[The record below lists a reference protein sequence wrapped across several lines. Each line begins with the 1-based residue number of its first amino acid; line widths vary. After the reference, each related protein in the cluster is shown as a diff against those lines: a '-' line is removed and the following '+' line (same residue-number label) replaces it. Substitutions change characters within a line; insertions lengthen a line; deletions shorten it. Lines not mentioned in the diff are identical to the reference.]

1 MSSLPALN
9 YPPELPILTQRQ
21 AILDALATHNTLI
34 VVAETGSGK
43 STQLPKICLEA
54 GFGQTHKIAC
64 IQPRRIAA
72 IAVASRIA
80 DEMKVPL
87 GGIVGYRIRFDD
99 KSSAATQIRLMTDG
113 VLLAELHHSPNL
125 NDYDCIIVDE
135 AHERSLNIDLL
146 LGLLLQLQRRRPA
159 LRIIISSATID
170 TEKFSLY
177 FNNAPTI
184 TASGR
189 MFPVEVV
196 YQEPL
201 DKEEEMLPQAI
212 RALTTLLHHFPG
224 GDVLVF
230 LPSEDMIKEFLEL
243 ASLILCKEK
252 LELLPLF
259 ARLSMSEQQRIFQP
273 SQHRKVIAST
283 NIAETSLTLPDI
295 RYVIDSGLVRISH
308 YSASARI
315 QNLPIMAASQAACN
329 QRKGRCGR
337 VAAGVCVRLFSE
349 EDFDARQPTTEPEI
363 KRANLAEAILRMLA
377 LGINHPETF
386 PFLDQPE
393 GRLFNEGFKTL
404 HELGAINHTGKEK
417 RKLSAMGRTMSQIP
431 LDPRLA
437 RMLLAAVHEGCLEEI
452 ITLSAALSVM
462 EMRLRP
468 EDKAAMADAKHKL
481 FQVAGSDLLW
491 YIKLHQALHTSKSLN
506 GAALR
511 RFCKE
516 HFLHFNRVKE
526 WLALQAQITRL
537 LQEKKFKSSSM
548 LSKPWE
554 STTKKG
560 FAEGFTAF
568 HKAALTGYLS
578 YIATHKPAEM
588 RYDKVKKK
596 MVPTTRQSNLY
607 AATKNQEMVLFPA
620 SSLLNAEWP
629 WIFSTKAWRTSR
641 LYAKEA
647 AAIDSAWVVPLAQH
661 LLTHKAQ
668 QPFYSTKKRE
678 VLCTQQTFLFSFLV
692 ETKSNVSYFSFD
704 PLAARKLFITEALV
718 NEEAS
723 ADLVNVLPFLA
734 HNWDLKAKLEQDQ
747 HKLRTHAIYVGD
759 DAIVAFY
766 EEHLPPIASLV
777 LLKKALNDD
786 PMLDTQ
792 LRLTRA
798 DLLLDPAALEA
809 LKYFPSTI
817 VLDNEPL
824 PVEYTFK
831 PDSEEDGYSV
841 ILSPEQARN
850 LKGEES
856 EWGPMGSFA
865 EKLSAMIK
873 QLPRDER
880 VKLHP
885 TQTTIQIIINEI
897 KHHGRLADRLSFFLK
912 ERLSIFINAE
922 HWVNAE
928 AKIDSRLRLR
938 YVVKEAGNQ
947 AQLLSTRDKTQLA
960 QVKLIN
966 TNQEAITHITKQW
979 QRQGLINWPVDLAEL
994 PLALPINTADGRPAG
1009 MGYPT
1014 LYLNAETGSID
1025 LTINP
1030 DHDDALNDHAQ
1041 GVQALLLIVLK
1052 KELVALK
1059 KAHIFSPNLSGL
1071 PYLGGAK
1078 SMDKLFATYLDHTLF
1093 TKYTTI
1099 RTAEA
1104 FTSAISASSIKE
1116 LWVQAAHAH
1125 AIITEALTTY
1135 ATFRERLAKE
1145 NLKNRHLHTYLT
1157 ARQQELEELMG
1168 QASWHTLCT
1177 GEVEYL
1183 PYLLKCWAKRLEKG
1197 ILNPAKEKEKA
1208 QGLHYYQE
1216 RLKQLLNAPLNYGQ
1230 QQKFKQARLA
1240 YKLLVAKTFAPE
1252 LKGPPI
1258 KTQNVEELISSI

>member
-1 MSSLPALN
+1 MSALPSLN
-9 YPPELPILTQRQ
+9 YPPDLPILTQRQ

-34 VVAETGSGK
+34 VAAETGSGK
-43 STQLPKICLEA
+43 STQLPKMCLEA
-54 GFGQTHKIAC
+54 GFGSTHKIAC

-80 DEMKVPL
+80 HEMNTPL
-87 GGIVGYRIRFDD
+87 GGVVGYRIRFDD
-99 KSSAATQIRLMTDG
+99 KSSSNTQIRVMTDG
-113 VLLAELHHSPNL
+113 VLLAELHRSPNL
-125 NDYDCIIVDE
+125 HEYDCIIVDE

-146 LGLLLQLQRRRPA
+146 LGLLLQLQQRRPA

-201 DKEEEMLPQAI
+201 DKEEEMLAQAI
-212 RALTTLLHHFPG
+212 RALSTLLNHFPG
-224 GDVLVF
+224 GDILLF
-230 LPSEDMIKEFLEL
+230 FPSEDMIKEFLEL
-243 ASLILCKEK
+243 AALLPSKEK

-273 SQHRKVIAST
+273 SSHRKIIAST

-308 YSASARI
+308 YSATARI

-337 VAAGVCVRLFSE
+337 VAEGVCVRLFSE
-349 EDFDARQPTTEPEI
+349 EDFNARAPYTEPEI
-363 KRANLAEAILRMLA
+363 KRANLAEAILRMLS
-377 LGINHPETF
+377 LGIHHPETF

-393 GRLFNEGFKTL
+393 GRLFNEGFRTL

-468 EDKAAMADAKHKL
+468 EEKAATADAKHKL

-491 YIKLHQALHTSKSLN
+491 YIKLHQALQTSNSLG

-516 HFLHFNRVKE
+516 HFLHFNRIQE
-526 WLALQAQITRL
+526 WLALRAQIARL
-537 LQEKKFKSSSM
+537 LTEKKFKSSSM

-554 STTKKG
+554 NSTKKG
-560 FAEGFTAF
+560 FAEGFAAF

-578 YIATHKPAEM
+578 YLAQHKSAEM

-596 MVPTTRQSNLY
+596 MVPATRQSNVY
-607 AATKNQEMVLFPA
+607 TAAKNQEMVLFPA
-620 SSLLNAEWP
+620 SSLMNHEWP

-661 LLTHKAQ
+661 LLTHKAV

-678 VLCTQQTFLFSFLV
+678 VLCTQQTSLFSFLV
-692 ETKSNVSYFSFD
+692 ETKSNVSYWPFD
-704 PLAARKLFITEALV
+704 PLAARKLFITEALL

-723 ADLVNVLPFLA
+723 ADLTDLLPFLA
-734 HNWDLKAKLEQDQ
+734 HNWALKAELEQDEQ
-747 HKLRTHAIYVGD
+747 KLRTHAIYVGD
-759 DAIVAFY
+759 EAIVSFY
-766 EEHLPPIASLV
+766 EEHLPSVASLV
-777 LLKKALNDD
+777 LLKKALDD
-786 PMLDTQ
+786 NPALDAR

-798 DLLLDPAALEA
+798 DLLLDSAALEA
-809 LKYFPSTI
+809 LEQFPSTL
-817 VLDNEPL
+817 VLDEEAL

-831 PDSEEDGYSV
+831 PGSEEDGYSV
-841 ILSPEQARN
+841 ILSPEQARA
-850 LKGEES
+850 LKGEAS
-856 EWGPMGSFA
+856 EWGPAGLFA

-873 QLPRDER
+873 HLPRDER

-885 TQTTIQIIINEI
+885 TGATINIILTEMER
-897 KHHGRLADRLSFFLK
+897 HGRLADRLAFFLK
-912 ERLSIFINAE
+912 ERLGLFITAAQWLEAE
-922 HWVNAE
+922 T
-928 AKIDSRLRLR
+928 KIDSRLRLR
-938 YVVKEAGNQ
+938 YVVKELGNQ
-947 AQLLSTRDKTQLA
+947 ELLLSTRDKTALA
-960 QVKLIN
+960 AVKLVN
-966 TNQEAITHITKQW
+966 SNQAAVAHTTKQW
-979 QRQGLINWPVDLAEL
+979 QRTGLTAWPDDIVEVPMSVPITTAKGQSAGMAY
-994 PLALPINTADGRPAG
+994 PALCRNTATGEID
-1009 MGYPT
+1009 
-1014 LYLNAETGSID
+1014 LSLNA
-1025 LTINP
+1025 
-1030 DHDDALNDHAQ
+1030 DHDAALDDHAE
-1041 GVQALLLIVLK
+1041 GVQALAQLVLK
-1052 KELVALK
+1052 KELTALK
-1059 KAHIFSPNLSGL
+1059 KAHNFNPNLIGVA
-1071 PYLGGAK
+1071 YFGGARTL
-1078 SMDKLFATYLDHTLF
+1078 DKLFTTYLDNTLF
-1093 TKYTTI
+1093 TPLSSV
-1099 RTAEA
+1099 RTLEA
-1104 FTSAISASSIKE
+1104 FTQATSTSAIKE
-1116 LWVQAAHAH
+1116 LWATTARAQA
-1125 AIITEALTTY
+1125 TVSEALSVY
-1135 ATFRERLAKE
+1135 ATVRERLAKE
-1145 NLKNRHLHTYLT
+1145 NLKNKHLQTYLA
-1157 ARQQELEELMG
+1157 ARQHELEELMG
-1168 QASWHTLCT
+1168 QAHLAALCDE
-1177 GEVEYL
+1177 EVEHL

-1208 QGLHYYQE
+1208 ITLHYYAE
-1216 RLKQLLNAPLNYGQ
+1216 RLKQLGIATLPYGA
-1230 QQKFKQARLA
+1230 QQKYKQARAA

-1258 KTQNVEELISSI
+1258 KAQNVEELITSI

>member
-34 VVAETGSGK
+34 VAAETGSGK

-80 DEMKVPL
+80 EEMKVPL
-87 GGIVGYRIRFDD
+87 GGLVGYRIRFDD
-99 KSSAATQIRLMTDG
+99 KSNASTQIRLMTDG

-125 NDYDCIIVDE
+125 HEYDCIIVDE

-146 LGLLLQLQRRRPA
+146 LGLLLQLQKRRPA

-201 DKEEEMLPQAI
+201 DKDEEMMPQAV
-212 RALTTLLHHFPG
+212 RALTTLLNHFPS
-224 GDVLVF
+224 GDVLLF
-230 LPSEDMIKEFLEL
+230 FPSEDMIKEFLEL
-243 ASLILCKEK
+243 ASQISSKEK

-273 SQHRKVIAST
+273 SQHRKIIAST

-337 VAAGVCVRLFSE
+337 VAEGVCVRLFSE
-349 EDFDARQPTTEPEI
+349 EDFNARAPYTEPEI

-377 LGINHPETF
+377 LGIHQPETF
-386 PFLDQPE
+386 PFLDPPE

-468 EDKAAMADAKHKL
+468 EEKAASADAKHKL

-491 YIKLHQALHTSKSLN
+491 YIKVHQALQTSNSLS

-516 HFLHFNRVKE
+516 NFLHFNRVKE
-526 WLALQAQITRL
+526 WLALRGQITRL
-537 LQEKKFKSSSM
+537 LTEKKFKSSSM

-554 STTKKG
+554 NTTKKG
-560 FAEGFTAF
+560 FAEGFVAF

-578 YIATHKPAEM
+578 YIAQHKPAEM

-596 MVPTTRQSNLY
+596 MVPTSRQSNLY
-607 AATKNQEMVLFPA
+607 TAAKNQEMVLFPA
-620 SSLLNAEWP
+620 SSLLNTEWA

-647 AAIDSAWVVPLAQH
+647 AAIDPAWVVPLAQH
-661 LLTHKAQ
+661 LLTHKAV

-678 VLCTQQTFLFSFLV
+678 VLCTKQTFLFSFLV
-692 ETKSNVSYFSFD
+692 ESKSSVSYLPFD
-704 PLAARKLFITEALV
+704 PLAARKLLITEALI

-723 ADLVNVLPFLA
+723 ADLVDVLPFLA
-734 HNWDLKAKLEQDQ
+734 HNWELKAELEQDQ

-766 EEHLPPIASLV
+766 EEHLPSVASLV
-777 LLKKALNDD
+777 LLKKALDD
-786 PMLDTQ
+786 NPALDAS

-809 LKYFPSTI
+809 LEQFPSTLVI
-817 VLDNEPL
+817 DDEPL
-824 PVEYTFK
+824 PLEYAFK
-831 PDSEEDGYSV
+831 PGSEEDGYSV
-841 ILSPEQARN
+841 ILSPEQART
-850 LKGEES
+850 LKGEAS
-856 EWGPMGSFA
+856 EWGPAGLFA

-885 TQTTIQIIINEI
+885 TQATINIILTEMER
-897 KHHGRLADRLSFFLK
+897 HGRLADRLAFFLK
-912 ERLSIFINAE
+912 ERSGVFINAGQWIE
-922 HWVNAE
+922 AE
-928 AKIDSRLRLR
+928 EKIDSRLRLR
-938 YVVKEAGNQ
+938 YVVKEHGNQ
-947 AQLLSTRDKTQLA
+947 TQVLSTRDKTTLA
-960 QVKLIN
+960 AVKLVN
-966 TNQEAITHITKQW
+966 TNQEAVAHTTKQW
-979 QRQGLINWPVDLAEL
+979 QRTGLTQWPADLAEL
-994 PLALPINTADGRPAG
+994 PLSVPITGKNGQKAG
-1009 MGYPT
+1009 MAYPA
-1014 LYLNAETGSID
+1014 LYVNTKTDTID
-1025 LTINP
+1025 LTLNA
-1030 DHDDALNDHAQ
+1030 DHDAALDDHAQ
-1041 GVQALLLIVLK
+1041 GVQALLQLVLK

-1059 KAHIFSPNLSGL
+1059 KGYMFNQSLTGVAYF
-1071 PYLGGAK
+1071 GGGR
-1078 SMDKLFATYLDHTLF
+1078 SMDKLFSLYLDNTLF
-1093 TKYTTI
+1093 GAYSTL
-1099 RTAEA
+1099 RTADE
-1104 FTSAISASSIKE
+1104 FTVATSSNAIKA
-1116 LWVQAAHAH
+1116 LWQQTTRTHT
-1125 AIITEALTTY
+1125 IITDALATY
-1135 ATFRERLAKE
+1135 ATLRERLAKE
-1145 NLKNRHLHTYLT
+1145 NLKNKHLHTYLT
-1157 ARQQELEELMG
+1157 MCQQALEELMG
-1168 QASWHTLCT
+1168 QTSWTTLCA
-1177 GEVEYL
+1177 GEVEQL

-1208 QGLHYYQE
+1208 QTLCYYQE
-1216 RLKQLLNAPLNYGQ
+1216 RLKQLGNTPLGYGA
-1230 QQKFKQARLA
+1230 QQKYKEARLA
-1240 YKLLVAKTFAPE
+1240 CKLLVAKTFAPE

-1258 KTQNVEELISSI
+1258 KAENVEELITSI